1 MTIKGLIFDM
11 DGVLVDTVP
20 AHYRAWERMFTEQG
34 YAFDDHVYREHVDGR
49 LRLDGARAVMV
60 NHTEDEVKAAASLK
74 NEYYLGMVERG
85 EFEIFQIA
93 LDYVRARKAE
103 GFKLAAASSS
113 SNVHLILEKIG
124 LHDAFDVII
133 GGRDVSRG
141 KPNPEIFLT
150 AAERLGLSVS
160 ESVVVEDSESGVAAA
175 KAGGFFC
182 YGLAH
187 DGPQDHLHEADRII
201 KRLTDI
207 DLNKD
212 MAGAKV

>member
-20 AHYRAWERMFTEQG
+20 AHYRAWERMFTEHG
-34 YAFDDHVYREHVDGR
+34 YAFDDHKYRECVDGR
-49 LRLDGARAVMV
+49 LRLDGARAIMV
-60 NHTEDEVKAAASLK
+60 DHTEDEVKAAASLK
-74 NEYYLGMVERG
+74 NNYYLGMVERG

-113 SNVHLILEKIG
+113 SNVHLILERIG
-124 LHDAFDVII
+124 LHDDFDIII
-133 GGRDVSRG
+133 GGRDVSKG

-150 AAERLGLSVS
+150 AADRLSLGVS
-160 ESVVVEDSESGVAAA
+160 ECVVVEDSESGVAAA

-187 DGPQDHLHEADRII
+187 DGPTDHLHQADRVIR
-201 KRLTDI
+201 KLTDI
-207 DLNKD
+207 DLANDLKS
-212 MAGAKV
+212 GAA